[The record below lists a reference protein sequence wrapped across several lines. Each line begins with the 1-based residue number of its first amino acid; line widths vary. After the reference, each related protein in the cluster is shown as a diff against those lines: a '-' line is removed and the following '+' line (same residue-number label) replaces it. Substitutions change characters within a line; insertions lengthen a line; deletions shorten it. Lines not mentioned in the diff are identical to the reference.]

1 MAPFLL
7 AVSHRVKSPW
17 AKPKHPESRTVA
29 SPFCKSRKAW
39 FNRIRQFG
47 RRRAASFSNPFLG
60 GAAEEAEA
68 GSNLAILALA
78 AACLRSGSSDD
89 SLFRGGPKE
98 VAVSSLCDCSTVG
111 QRRSLRAL
119 TASNELGGSIRAH
132 RLTAKH
138 ASDLAG

>member
-98 VAVSSLCDCSTVG
+98 VAPKRWPFPRYVIVVRWVSDARFVPLP
-111 QRRSLRAL
+111 
-119 TASNELGGSIRAH
+119 H
-132 RLTAKH
+132 RMN
-138 ASDLAG
+138 